1 MDQRARTYW
10 NKHYEQHCFVGGKAP
25 SPYLLKMLP
34 RLPKQGRVLD
44 IAMGEG
50 ANAVYLAQKGCQ
62 VEGFDISEVACRR
75 AEELARDTGVELQVK
90 CTDVDLYL
98 FGIMQYDAIVM
109 SFFKPAVLRYYP
121 EIIKALK
128 QGGTLLMESYLVG
141 AMPEAIPREESYR
154 NFYFSSNEF
163 LPHLKGMQLLYYSET
178 KINGKE
184 CVQCFAR
191 KPIDR
196 DALKYNLFDMHSAKE
211 QQPVSRQLEL
221 AEKLFKKN

>member
-1 MDQRARTYW
+1 MAQQAKAYW
-10 NKHYEQHCFVGGKAP
+10 NNYYEQHQFAGGKAP
-25 SPYLLKMLP
+25 SPFLLKMLP
-34 RLPKQGRVLD
+34 RLQKGRVLD

-50 ANAVYLAQKGCQ
+50 ANAVYLAQQQGCA
-62 VEGFDISEVACRR
+62 VEGFDISEVACQQ
-75 AEELARDTGVELQVK
+75 ATEWARHKGVELQVK

-98 FGIMQYDAIVM
+98 FGIMQYDTIVM

-128 QGGTLLMESYLVG
+128 QGGMLLMESYLVG
-141 AMPEAIPREESYR
+141 AMPAAIPREESYR
-154 NFYFSSNEF
+154 NFYFNSNEF
-163 LPHLKGMQLLYYSET
+163 LPHLQGMQLLYYRET
-178 KINGKE
+178 NINGKE
-184 CVQCFAR
+184 CVQCCAR
-191 KPIDR
+191 KPVDR

>member
-1 MDQRARTYW
+1 MNKQAKSYW
-10 NKHYEQHCFVGGKAP
+10 NEHYERHRFAGGKAP
-25 SPYLLKMLP
+25 APFLQRMLP
-34 RLPKQGRVLD
+34 RLQKGRVLD

-50 ANAVYLAQKGCQ
+50 ANAVYLAQQGCA
-62 VEGFDISEVACRR
+62 VEGFDISEVACQR
-75 AEELARDTGVELQVK
+75 ATELARDTGVELKVK

-98 FGIMQYDAIVM
+98 FGIMQYDTIVM

-141 AMPEAIPREESYR
+141 AMPAAIVREESYR
-154 NFYFSSNEF
+154 NFYFNSNEF

-178 KINGKE
+178 KIDGKA

-191 KPIDR
+191 KPVDR
-196 DALKYNLFDMHSAKE
+196 DAVKYNLFDMHTAE
-211 QQPVSRQLEL
+211 EPHPASRQLEL

>member
-1 MDQRARTYW
+1 MDQQAKTYW
-10 NKHYEQHCFVGGKAP
+10 NKHYEQHCFARGKAP
-25 SPYLLKMLP
+25 SPFLLKMLP
-34 RLPKQGRVLD
+34 RLQKGRVLD

-50 ANAVYLAQKGCQ
+50 ANAVYLAQKGCE
-62 VEGFDISEVACRR
+62 VEGFDISEVACQR
-75 AEELARDTGVELQVK
+75 ATELARDTGVELQVK

-98 FGIMQYDAIVM
+98 FGIMQYDTIIM

-141 AMPEAIPREESYR
+141 AMPAAIPSEENYR
-154 NFYFSSNEF
+154 NFYFNSNEF

-178 KINGKE
+178 KIDGKE

-191 KPIDR
+191 KPVDR
-196 DALKYNLFDMHSAKE
+196 DAVKYNLFDMHSAKE

>member
-1 MDQRARTYW
+1 MNQQAKAYW
-10 NKHYEQHCFVGGKAP
+10 NNYYEQHQFVGGKAP
-25 SPYLLKMLP
+25 SPFLLQMLP
-34 RLPKQGRVLD
+34 RLQKGLVLD

-50 ANAVYLAQKGCQ
+50 ANAVYLAQKGST
-62 VEGFDISEVACRR
+62 VEGFDISEVACQR
-75 AEELARDTGVELQVK
+75 ATELARDTGVELKAK

-98 FGIMQYDAIVM
+98 FGIMQYDTVVM

-141 AMPEAIPREESYR
+141 AMPAAIPREESYR
-154 NFYFSSNEF
+154 NFYFNSNEF

-191 KPIDR
+191 KPVDR
-196 DALKYNLFDMHSAKE
+196 DAIKYNLFDMHSAKE

>member
-1 MDQRARTYW
+1 MKQQAKTYW
-10 NKHYEQHCFVGGKAP
+10 NKHYEQHCFARGKAP
-25 SPYLLKMLP
+25 SPFLLKMLP
-34 RLPKQGRVLD
+34 RLQQGRVLD

-50 ANAVYLAQKGCQ
+50 ANAVYLAQKGCE
-62 VEGFDISEVACRR
+62 VEGFDISEVACQR
-75 AEELARDTGVELQVK
+75 ATELARDTGVELQVK
-90 CTDVDLYL
+90 CSDVDLYL
-98 FGIMQYDAIVM
+98 FGIMQYDTIVM

-141 AMPEAIPREESYR
+141 ALPAAIPREENYR
-154 NFYFSSNEF
+154 NFYFNSNEF
-163 LPHLKGMQLLYYSET
+163 LPHLKGMQLLYYRET
-178 KINGKE
+178 KIDSKE

-191 KPIDR
+191 KPVDR
-196 DALKYNLFDMHSAKE
+196 DAVKYNLFDMHSAKE

>member
-1 MDQRARTYW
+1 MNQQAKTYW
-10 NKHYEQHCFVGGKAP
+10 NKHYEQHCFARGKAP
-25 SPYLLKMLP
+25 SPFLLKMLP
-34 RLPKQGRVLD
+34 RLQKGRVLD

-50 ANAVYLAQKGCQ
+50 ANAVYLAQKGCE
-62 VEGFDISEVACRR
+62 VEGVDISEVACQR
-75 AEELARDTGVELQVK
+75 ATELARDTGVELQVK
-90 CTDVDLYL
+90 CSDVDLYL
-98 FGIMQYDAIVM
+98 FGIMQYDTIVM

-141 AMPEAIPREESYR
+141 AMPAAIPREENYR
-154 NFYFSSNEF
+154 NFYFNSNEF

-178 KINGKE
+178 KIDSKE
-184 CVQCFAR
+184 CVQCFAC
-191 KPIDR
+191 KPVDR
-196 DALKYNLFDMHSAKE
+196 DAVKYNLFDMHSAKE